1 MSERLKDLLVYASS
15 SYGEL
20 ARTIAHELGADWG
33 DIECQAF
40 PDGETYHRIL
50 TRPDGHHCVLVGGT
64 ISDSETLEIYDLACG
79 LVSGGARRLSLVIP
93 FFGYSTMERAVKRGE
108 VVKAKTRAR
117 MISAVPIAAEGNRT
131 LLLDLHS
138 EGLPY
143 YFEGSL
149 NTRHAYAKP
158 LILDAIRSLADDCVL
173 GCTDS
178 GRAKWVESLALELGA
193 DMAVVLKRRDA
204 SGTVVSGINANVA
217 GRTVVIY
224 DDMIRTGGSLLGAAR
239 VYREAGAERVF
250 AVCTHGLFPGD
261 ALERIDASGLISK
274 IICTNSHPRAVAL
287 AGRLLETR
295 CVGPL
300 LAERLQEVH

>member
-1 MSERLKDLLVYASS
+1 MTERLRDLLVYASS
-15 SYGEL
+15 SYREL
-20 ARTIAHELGADWG
+20 AATIARELDAAIG
-33 DIECQAF
+33 DIECRDF
-40 PDGETYHRIL
+40 PDDETYHRIL

-64 ISDSETLEIYDLACG
+64 ISDAETLEIYDLACG
-79 LVSGGARRLSLVIP
+79 LVAGGARRLTLVIP
-93 FFGYSTMERAVKRGE
+93 FLGYSTMERAMKRGE

-117 MISAVPIAAEGNRT
+117 MLSAVPIAAEGNRA

-149 NTRHAYAKP
+149 NARQAYAKP
-158 LILDAIRSLADDCVL
+158 LILEAVRSLASDFVL

-193 DMAVVLKRRDA
+193 EMAVVLKRRDA
-204 SGTVVSGINANVA
+204 NGTVVSGINANVA

-239 VYREAGAERVF
+239 VYRDAGAEEVC

-261 ALERIDASGLISK
+261 ALKRIEESGLISR
-274 IICTNSHPRAVAL
+274 IISTNSHPRAVAL
-287 AGRLLETR
+287 AGSTLEVR
-295 CVGPL
+295 CIGAL
-300 LAERLQEVH
+300 LAEQLQEVR